1 MLGKFHHFQHL
12 AELYHGY
19 HAIQRYVVRWA
30 GAPGKGLAGGLG
42 TPHRAAALCVEQ
54 KPTHR
59 A

>member
-30 GAPGKGLAGGLG
+30 GAPGMGRGLG
-42 TPHRAAALCVEQ
+42 TPHRAAALCMGQ
-54 KPTHR
+54 RPTLG